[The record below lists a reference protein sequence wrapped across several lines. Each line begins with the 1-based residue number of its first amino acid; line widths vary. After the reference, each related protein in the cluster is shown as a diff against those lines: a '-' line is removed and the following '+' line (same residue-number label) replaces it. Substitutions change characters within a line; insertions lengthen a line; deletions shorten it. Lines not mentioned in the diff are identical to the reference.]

1 MDLSLLKEILFLLSH
16 FVELFTQLYNDLLEL
31 LRLTVPVGLLHLL
44 QFAEIQA
51 GQCGLLWCS
60 YLKVE
65 RWQHSLW
72 LTEQTVKVCDCL
84 FGSFD
89 RERQI
94 FIVLWER
101 GPDCLTKVLQ
111 IVSQIVLIDE
121 LCLQLNI

>member
-1 MDLSLLKEILFLLSH
+1 M
-16 FVELFTQLYNDLLEL
+16 
-31 LRLTVPVGLLHLL
+31 
-44 QFAEIQA
+44 
-51 GQCGLLWCS
+51 
-60 YLKVE
+60 
-65 RWQHSLW
+65 
-72 LTEQTVKVCDCL
+72 CDCL

-121 LCLQLNI
+121 LCLQLDVERLDFVDLFMGQFETILQIVALENDVTQIVLCQVLSLQAVIRYEKLNLAIFVIEIDAAFYVNLPFFESL